1 MSLLESL
8 RVAVEALGANKL
20 RSVLTMLGIIIGVGS
35 VIAIFA
41 MGRGTEMAVRG
52 ELESIGSG
60 QFVMVAGY
68 YGPNTGETYRIE
80 PFTEQDLRNLET
92 LLPDVEGV
100 STQANANMQVKA
112 GKQAYT
118 GQVIGVSAN
127 FPDFNS
133 EKLSEGRWFSKTEES
148 AGARVVILG
157 KGAVKRLYG
166 EDARNVVGRS
176 ISINGYPFDVIGVR
190 EPPTGLLANLS
201 ASMGETDNVY
211 IVPVTWVRRVTG
223 QKDIW
228 QVTVKVKPNANPT
241 QVMNDAVALV
251 EKIHKG
257 AKYTG
262 QTFES
267 VLGAISN
274 VMAIITGVLSAVA
287 GISLLVG
294 GVGIMNIMLV
304 SVTERTREIGLRKA
318 IGATYRDIM
327 IQFLIESVMLS
338 LIGGAIGVVL
348 AAIPTYFVG
357 RWLKI
362 DLLLDWIS
370 VTLAIAFSVGV
381 GVIFGVY
388 PASKAAR
395 LDPIDALR
403 YE

>member
-8 RVAVEALGANKL
+8 RVAIEALGANKL

-60 QFVMVAGY
+60 QFVLVAGY

-80 PFTEQDLRNLET
+80 PFTEQDVRNLQT
-92 LLPDVEGV
+92 LLPDVEMV
-100 STQANANMQVKA
+100 STQAQGSMQVKA
-112 GKQAYT
+112 GKQTYT

-127 FPDFNS
+127 FPDFNN
-133 EKLSEGRWFSKTEES
+133 EKLSEGRWFSKTEEE

-157 KGAVKRLYG
+157 KGAIKRLFG
-166 EDARNVVGRS
+166 EDATNVVGRTV
-176 ISINGYPFDVIGVR
+176 SINGYPFDVIGVR

-201 ASMGETDNVY
+201 ASMGETDNIL

-228 QVTVKVKPNANPT
+228 QVQVKVKPSANPT

-327 IQFLIESVMLS
+327 TQFLIESVMLS

>member
-223 QKDIW
+223 QKEIW
-228 QVTVKVKPNANPT
+228 QVTVKVKPDANPT

-327 IQFLIESVMLS
+327 TQFLIESVMLS

>member
-8 RVAVEALGANKL
+8 RVAIEALGANKL

-60 QFVMVAGY
+60 QFVLVAGY

-80 PFTEQDLRNLET
+80 PFTEQDVRNLQT
-92 LLPDVEGV
+92 LLPDVEMV
-100 STQANANMQVKA
+100 STQAQGSMQVKA
-112 GKQAYT
+112 GKQTYT

-127 FPDFNS
+127 FPDFNN
-133 EKLSEGRWFSKTEES
+133 EKLSEGRWFSKTEEE

-157 KGAVKRLYG
+157 KGAIKRLFG
-166 EDARNVVGRS
+166 EDATNVVGRTV
-176 ISINGYPFDVIGVR
+176 SINGYPFDVIGVR

-201 ASMGETDNVY
+201 ASMGETDNIL

-228 QVTVKVKPNANPT
+228 QVQVKVKPSANPT

-318 IGATYRDIM
+318 IGASYRDIM
-327 IQFLIESVMLS
+327 TQFLIESVMLS

>member
-327 IQFLIESVMLS
+327 TQFLIESVMLS